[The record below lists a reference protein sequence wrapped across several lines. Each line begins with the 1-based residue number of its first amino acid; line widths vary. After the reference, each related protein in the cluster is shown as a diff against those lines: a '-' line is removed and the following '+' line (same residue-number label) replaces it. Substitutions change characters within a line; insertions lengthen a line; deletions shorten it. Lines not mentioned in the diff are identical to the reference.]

1 MNSVKI
7 FLLTV
12 LLFSSCSN
20 LPSSASF
27 EVEKGTSKVELK
39 HILINEYPTDFSVS
53 ADLRGGSR
61 HVASSNSRGRITIKV
76 YTKSKEKLLYEEE
89 KLFSTASH
97 VKNSKKRFYTKVSF
111 NPKDKHIVFRVDSY

>member
-39 HILINEYPTDFSVS
+39 HILINEYSNYFSVS
-53 ADLRGGSR
+53 ADLRGSR

-76 YTKSKEKLLYEEE
+76 YTKSKEALLFEEE
-89 KLFSTASH
+89 KFFSTVSH
-97 VKNSKKRFYTKVSF
+97 VKNLKNVSTL
-111 NPKDKHIVFRVDSY
+111 K